1 MEGEMFQEAGTSTQ
15 APVAVTKRDRQGPQG
30 LKGFEKSGKEK
41 HEMTEMIASC
51 FFWWVCREHF
61 AWKVEEWRPS
71 KESSEGDFG
80 FDQIDVEIQDRI
92 DDMVTWSQ

>member
-1 MEGEMFQEAGTSTQ
+1 M
-15 APVAVTKRDRQGPQG
+15 
-30 LKGFEKSGKEK
+30 
-41 HEMTEMIASC
+41 
-51 FFWWVCREHF
+51 CREHF